1 MGKVVSSSRDV
12 TAVNRHEIDAPAG
25 VLYSY
30 NGLEQRGRVQ
40 RFDDSACRRRGNQ
53 HMCHVSSWFRSRVPP
68 SPGIH
73 KSISST
79 EISHWPGFSSSHD
92 VASLARRIKR

>member
-1 MGKVVSSSRDV
+1 MGKVVSISRDV

-40 RFDDSACRRRGNQ
+40 RFDDPACCRRSNQ
-53 HMCHVSSWFRSRVPP
+53 HMCHVFSSFRSRVPP
-68 SPGIH
+68 SPGTC
-73 KSISST
+73 SEPQSSALGIAIT
-79 EISHWPGFSSSHD
+79 AATGIAIIGVVPT
-92 VASLARRIKR
+92 IM